1 MQEHRS
7 LLEAYSN
14 PFISNIT
21 EEKSR
26 GLEENAKEVRREEE
40 EEEGEEGEEEEGKE
54 TPAETPMDLRSEY
67 KKTFSSSS

>member
-40 EEEGEEGEEEEGKE
+40 EEEGEEEVEEEEEKE
-54 TPAETPMDLRSEY
+54 EEEEE
-67 KKTFSSSS
+67 